1 MNWKLLGGLL
11 VFLLFSVVAVA
22 QRSGYS
28 DIVYLK
34 NGSVFRGKIV
44 EYTPGERLKIE
55 LYGANVIT
63 IQDADIE
70 RVVQSVEPE
79 PDTET
84 TDPTQRALDE
94 GRRTAPRRVDT
105 FPDLME
111 EPYQPR
117 VLPPLRKTGLYDVVQ
132 LGFLASA
139 GGDGGGVI
147 GLSAGNVLGYAFTPL
162 YGVGLGVS
170 YDGYRPSR
178 AETILSLYAE
188 GRIQPLP
195 NHREWFATLGAGYGF
210 AQRSQA
216 LMVRDA
222 AGGPMG
228 TFSIGYR
235 FPTMDQ
241 SEILVEYGLRYQ
253 EANFVRDLP
262 NGDIEFRDI
271 TYLRNVIRISMVLWG
286 NRGE

>member
-1 MNWKLLGGLL
+1 M
-11 VFLLFSVVAVA
+11 FLLFSVVATA

-63 IQDADIE
+63 IRDADIE
-70 RVVQSVEPE
+70 RVVQSVEPTE
-79 PDTET
+79 ATPPPPGADGQSADT
-84 TDPTQRALDE
+84 
-94 GRRTAPRRVDT
+94 RTPRRVDT

-111 EPYQPR
+111 EPFRPR
-117 VLPPLRKTGLYDVVQ
+117 VLPPLRKTGLYDIVQ

-139 GGDGGGVI
+139 GGDGGSII
-147 GLSAGNVLGYAFTPL
+147 GLSASNILGYAPSPR
-162 YGVGLGVS
+162 YGVGLGIS

-188 GRIQPLP
+188 GRLHPLP
-195 NHREWFATLGAGYGF
+195 QRNWFVAGGAGYGF
-210 AQRSQA
+210 AQRSDA
-216 LMVRDA
+216 LNVTEAD
-222 AGGPMG
+222 GGPMG
-228 TFSIGYR
+228 TFTIGYR

-253 EANFVRDLP
+253 EAFFQRRLP
-262 NGDIEFRDI
+262 NNDIEERSV
-271 TYLRNVIRISMVLWG
+271 TYLRNVLRISMVLWG
-286 NRGE
+286 NRGK